1 MNMLVTALVG
11 TLLWTAP
18 GPTPGPLE
26 TSREW
31 LRAGKT
37 SAAFGLL
44 ASTWPTLE
52 RAEDRQQARYLL
64 GRELIKRGSAA
75 GLEHIEALPRPFG
88 LLEDRRLVWRARGLA
103 LTDRFDEAI
112 LALESARSVAANKR
126 EQGELALERA
136 RIYLAAGRSDRALEI
151 YEDLLTGTF
160 ERHHRATAL
169 GQIVGLTRA
178 TDSRRARRAT
188 RTLLIHLPETPEA
201 RSTEL
206 SYGPK
211 DLSTRDRVKR
221 ARTLVQRF
229 EYKEARD
236 ILRPLIEHTKH
247 GSEARWLVGLIGI
260 KKLRDAPEEARRLL
274 GRVAKSKSEH
284 AEEALFLLM
293 RTFIKEDRYE
303 EALAVGK
310 RYKKRYPRG
319 NFSARVAYYRAWLP
333 YDERRCDVAVPR
345 FKSYL
350 KRFKYRRTYALG
362 FVGWCGIRDG
372 KWKTAVE
379 DYEGLAGVSGALH
392 QGKAWFWQAYALDKL
407 GRRDAAR
414 SKLAKLNRVYPLTW
428 YAMHGRQMAARWDG
442 ADPRASALPWPGGG
456 ALGERLSFSKD
467 TWSWPNLS
475 QKMRRKLDRVRA
487 LVVADEVDLA
497 RALYTPIR
505 EKVERGVSSRRR
517 EAFVRFMG
525 HAVDDHKHGWA
536 LATGRRLSGLMAL
549 PQRADE
555 RWALGYPKA
564 YEAIVEHG
572 APTRDIPPIFVYSI
586 MRQESRYH
594 PSMISAMDAIGAL
607 QMIPQTATLVGE
619 ATGQTYDPVTF
630 ADPRVGFPFSFF
642 YMGEHAKL
650 WRRQWSLVAASYNAG
665 PAPVIR
671 WVEENPGAS
680 LAWLVEEFSY
690 NEARAYTR
698 KVSEHLLRYLWLY
711 VPEAQDRAPILDQLF
726 PLEVL
731 PPDPE
736 VEVY

>member
-1 MNMLVTALVG
+1 MNVIVTAVLG
-11 TLLWTAP
+11 ALLCASPAP
-18 GPTPGPLE
+18 EPLE
-26 TSREW
+26 TAREW
-31 LRAGKT
+31 LRSGKT
-37 SAAFGLL
+37 NAAFGLL

-52 RAEDRQQARYLL
+52 RAEDRAQARYLL
-64 GRELIKRGSAA
+64 GRELIKGGSPA
-75 GLEHIEALPRPFG
+75 GLEHIDALPRPFG
-88 LLEDRRLVWRARGLA
+88 VLEDRRLIWRARGLA
-103 LTDRFDEAI
+103 LTNRYDEAI
-112 LALESARSVAANKR
+112 VALEVARGVAADKR

-136 RIYLAAGRSDRALEI
+136 RLYRAAERPASALAI
-151 YEDLLTGTF
+151 YEDILSNKF
-160 ERHHRATAL
+160 ERHHRAMAL
-169 GQIVGLTRA
+169 GQIVELTR
-178 TDSRRARRAT
+178 TSDPRRAKRAT
-188 RTLLIHLPETPEA
+188 RTLLIHLPETPQA
-201 RSTEL
+201 RSDGL
-206 SYGPK
+206 SYGPR

-221 ARTLVQRF
+221 ARTLFQRF
-229 EYKEARD
+229 EYEEARE
-236 ILRPLIEHTKH
+236 ILRPLIEHKKH
-247 GSEARWLVGLIGI
+247 GPEARWLVGLIGI
-260 KKLRDAPEEARRLL
+260 KKLRDAPDEARRML
-274 GRVAKSKSEH
+274 GRVANSRSEH

-293 RTFIKEDRYE
+293 RTYIKEDRYE
-303 EALAVGK
+303 EAIEVGK
-310 RYKKRYPRG
+310 RYKKRYRRG

-362 FVGWCGIRDG
+362 FIGWCGIRDG
-372 KWKTAVE
+372 KWKAAIA
-379 DYEGLAGVSGALH
+379 DYEGLAGIGGALH
-392 QGKAWFWQAYALDKL
+392 QGKAWYWQAYALDKL
-407 GRRDAAR
+407 GKRDAAR
-414 SKLAKLNRVYPLTW
+414 AKLAKLDRVYPLTW
-428 YAMHGRQMAARWDG
+428 YSMHGRQMIARWDG
-442 ADPRASALPWPGGG
+442 LDPRASALPWPGGG
-456 ALGERLSFSKD
+456 ALGARLSLSPD
-467 TWSWPNLS
+467 TWSWPRLTE
-475 QKMRRKLDRVRA
+475 KTRRTFERVRS
-487 LVVADEVDLA
+487 LVAADEVDLA

-505 EKVERGVSSRRR
+505 EKVESAVRSSRRQ
-517 EAFVRFMG
+517 AFVRFMG

-536 LATGRRLSGLMAL
+536 QATGRHLSGLMAL
-549 PQRADE
+549 PPRADE

-572 APTRDIPPIFVYSI
+572 SPAREIPPIFVYSI

-607 QMIPQTATLVGE
+607 QMIPQTAILVGE
-619 ATGQTYDPVTF
+619 ALGQPYDPVTF

-650 WRRQWSLVAASYNAG
+650 WRRQWALVAGSYNAG

-711 VPEAQDRAPILDQLF
+711 VPEASDRAPILDQLF
-726 PLEVL
+726 PLKVL